1 MRSKRENTILLVTAV
16 AVGLWALDF
25 VVIGPLTASRDA
37 LLDRRARLEADLL
50 EAQKTINTSSKAAK
64 QWRYFRAAGLGDAS
78 SATGGGLLNT
88 LLEWSRD
95 SSLPMQSLRP
105 DRAGETQ
112 GLHEL
117 TFQAGADGSL
127 GAMSRFLFRVE
138 SSTLPIRPREL
149 QIAARAEGSDDLTMQ
164 VRLSTLWEDRPAA
177 SAKTA
182 GSAAAGSEKP
192 ADAKSPAPAPGSAP
206 ASGGAPAT
214 QAANKSVTTSAVNW
228 ASPPKLLARDA
239 YDVIYRRNIFR
250 RGGGSYDGSS
260 GVASTAPASQPA
272 TAPLYTQPSNSASNF
287 VLTGTVVQDK
297 ERVAFIENT
306 RDGVTLLVRV
316 GDMTAG
322 GKVLA
327 VNPQGVK
334 VQTREGTREV
344 MVGDGLDG
352 LAAGPMTRPSSAEA
366 GSTPGAGTGG
376 GTGEAAPAVSPG
388 EAALLE
394 RMKARRAAELGK

>member
-37 LLDRRARLEADLL
+37 LLDRRARLDAEMQQ
-50 EAQKTINTSSKAAK
+50 AQKTKRASRDAAK

-177 SAKTA
+177 SAKTV
-182 GSAAAGSEKP
+182 GSAAAGAEKP
-192 ADAKSPAPAPGSAP
+192 ADAKSPAPAPAPGS
-206 ASGGAPAT
+206 APAT
-214 QAANKSVTTSAVNW
+214 QAANKSVTTSAVIW

-272 TAPLYTQPSNSASNF
+272 TAPLYTQPANSASNF

-366 GSTPGAGTGG
+366 GSTPGAGTGTG
-376 GTGEAAPAVSPG
+376 GGSGEAAPAVSPG